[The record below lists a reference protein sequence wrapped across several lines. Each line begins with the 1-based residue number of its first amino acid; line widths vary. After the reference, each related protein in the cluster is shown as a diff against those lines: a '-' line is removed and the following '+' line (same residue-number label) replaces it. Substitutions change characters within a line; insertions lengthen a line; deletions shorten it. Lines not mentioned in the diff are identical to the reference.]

1 MKVISMANQR
11 RAGFTLIELMITL
24 AVLGVLAAI
33 AAPSFSEVLERR
45 KLNGAG
51 EALFAN
57 LVFAKTEA
65 IKRNTPVRVTFV
77 GTGTTWCYGLAVNAA
92 CDCSDNVPACTI
104 DGITK
109 IVDQDDYSKV
119 SVAVGSSFAN
129 SFTSF
134 SPLRGAANN
143 GTLTFEI
150 STGAEFSVSLS
161 SFGRITLCSDTGA
174 FGYSGC

>member
-1 MKVISMANQR
+1 MVNQR
-11 RAGFTLIELMITL
+11 HKGFSLVELMVTI
-24 AVLGVLAAI
+24 AVLAVLAAI
-33 AAPSFSEVLERR
+33 AAPSFLDLLDRR
-45 KLNGAG
+45 KLSGAG

-57 LVFAKTEA
+57 LIFAKTEA

-104 DGITK
+104 DGVTK
-109 IVDQDDYSKV
+109 IVDQDDYSSV
-119 SVAVGSSFAN
+119 SVAAGSSFAN

-161 SFGRITLCSDTGA
+161 SFGRIRLCSDTGA

>member
-1 MKVISMANQR
+1 MVYQR

-33 AAPSFSEVLERR
+33 AAPSFSDILERR

-57 LVFAKTEA
+57 LLFAKTEA

-77 GTGTTWCYGLAVNAA
+77 GTGATWCYGFSVNTA

-104 DGITK
+104 DGATK
-109 IVDQDDYSKV
+109 IVDQNDHPSV
-119 SVAVGSSFAN
+119 SVDAGSTFAN
-129 SFTSF
+129 TFTSFTS
-134 SPLRGAANN
+134 LRGAANA
-143 GTLTFEI
+143 GTMTFSIASGDELSAVV
-150 STGAEFSVSLS
+150 ST
-161 SFGRITLCSDTGA
+161 FGRVRLCSDTGT
-174 FGYSGC
+174 FGHSAC

>member
-1 MKVISMANQR
+1 MANQR

-65 IKRNTPVRVTFV
+65 IKRNTPVRISFV
-77 GTGTTWCYGLAVNAA
+77 GNGATWCYGLAINAG

-109 IVDQDDYSKV
+109 ITNQDDYSGV
-119 SVAVGSSFAN
+119 SVAASSTFGGSST
-129 SFTSF
+129 SFT
-134 SPLRGAANN
+134 PLRGAANA
-143 GTLTFEI
+143 GHLQFSI
-150 STGAEFSVSLS
+150 ASGAQLRIVVS
-161 SFGRITLCSDTGA
+161 SFGRVRLCSDTGT
-174 FGYSGC
+174 FGHSAC